1 MFVPKRDHWLFS
13 VPREIVDLVAW
24 VLPVYVVFHL
34 FEAMCG
40 ACSGVLRGI
49 GKQKFGAILNAV
61 SYYGVG
67 LPLAVVLLFVAR
79 IGVIGLWLSMLV
91 CVSML
96 CTCFIVYISRMDWRK
111 AAEEAQHRAGVTP
124 LPPEE
129 PHPGPE
135 PPSKALPSGTGPTPP
150 PHAHLPAAAVR
161 GCVGTAEGWGCPRAC
176 GAHITL
182 SDLRQNPQS
191 PEALADPIPF
201 LLQRGW
207 KRRTAWCSQP
217 SPGWREPPSSRSP
230 RESHRAAPC
239 PPRS

>member
-1 MFVPKRDHWLFS
+1 MAK
-13 VPREIVDLVAW
+13 PR
-24 VLPVYVVFHL
+24 VLHL
-34 FEAMCG
+34 G
-40 ACSGVLRGI
+40 PRP
-49 GKQKFGAILNAV
+49 
-61 SYYGVG
+61 
-67 LPLAVVLLFVAR
+67 LPCAR
-79 IGVIGLWLSMLV
+79 LSPQ
-91 CVSML
+91 
-96 CTCFIVYISRMDWRK
+96 
-111 AAEEAQHRAGVTP
+111 AQHRAGVTP

-150 PHAHLPAAAVR
+150 PHVHLPVAAVR
-161 GCVGTAEGWGCPRAC
+161 GCVGKAEGWGCLRAC
-176 GAHITL
+176 GARAML

-201 LLQRGW
+201 SLQRGW

-239 PPRS
+239 PPRSCPAWAGSGCSHHCACARHRNKTRDQQTLTCTWDFRDSGDGGPS